1 MKEDNDNF
9 EMFSPEDVTLPEED
23 ENEDITLSGE
33 DENEDEF
40 DSEKFEEEYRRRQ
53 QEEKDERRKERL
65 KIFMIAAAVLAA
77 VIIALLVAFTSV
89 GDTYRKN
96 FKNNFDKLFYTEP
109 AIDIGATEKN
119 SNVQEYVD
127 EERALTVKSIGNGSK
142 NVKIVPFEGA
152 ASGSFEPYRDGLI
165 CAKSNYISF
174 IDSAGNTKWEKD
186 TSVADPIL
194 SVDGRYAALAAQGGT
209 KLCMYSGE
217 ELIFE
222 CNTSDKI
229 KNMRVSANGDVVLVC
244 DRENYKGAIVV
255 YNKDGK
261 EIFSW
266 SSGKNDVI
274 NADISSASRR
284 VAAALL
290 NTDKKVYSVIKV
302 FDITSKV
309 NSTETVFDDTVIFNI
324 DYAGDAVT
332 GFGDNSLVCVTSTG
346 KVISDK
352 RFDQVDISRYAF
364 DSEGNRLIH
373 FDSAGI
379 PVFHLYGKKGVLKS
393 EMLVD
398 NSADCIAVK
407 GDLVLYNDSRDVIL
421 RRMGSDRIN
430 EYTATMDILDLVLI
444 NTRVYGIVHSN
455 SIEIVIV

>member
-1 MKEDNDNF
+1 MKDDNDNF
-9 EMFSPEDVTLPEED
+9 EMFTPEDVSLHED
-23 ENEDITLSGE
+23 DVYDGETED
-33 DENEDEF
+33 EDEF
-40 DSEKFEEEYRRRQ
+40 DGDKFEEEYRRRQ
-53 QEEKDERRKERL
+53 EEEKQERRKEKFRAV
-65 KIFMIAAAVLAA
+65 MIAAAVLA
-77 VIIALLVAFTSV
+77 VIVIVLLVAFTSV

-109 AIDIGATEKN
+109 AIDIGATEKS

-127 EERALTVKSIGNGSK
+127 EERALKVKSIGNTSK
-142 NVKIVPFEGA
+142 NVKVVPFEGA
-152 ASGSFEPYRDGLI
+152 ASGSFEPYQGGLI
-165 CAKSNYISF
+165 CAKSNYLSF
-174 IDSAGNTKWEKD
+174 IDSAGNVKWEKD

-194 SVDGRYAALAAQGGT
+194 SVDGQYAALAAQGGT

-217 ELIFE
+217 DLVFE
-222 CNTSDKI
+222 CSTSDKI

-255 YNKDGK
+255 YNRDGK
-261 EIFSW
+261 EVFSW

-274 NADISSASRR
+274 SADISSASRR

-309 NSTETVFDDTVIFNI
+309 NSEEAVFDDTIIFNI
-324 DYAGDAVT
+324 DYAGDTVT
-332 GFGDNSLVCVTSTG
+332 GFGDNSLVSVTSMG
-346 KVISDK
+346 KVLTDK
-352 RFDQVDISRYAF
+352 RFDRVDISRYAF
-364 DSEGNRLIH
+364 DSEGNRLVH

-393 EMLVD
+393 EMLAD
-398 NSADCIAVK
+398 NFADCTAVK
-407 GDLVLYNDSRDVIL
+407 GDLILYNDSRDVIL

-455 SIEIVIV
+455 SIEIVGV